1 MGPGTGTGNV
11 DEDARVITIEAVMLV
26 LLGFCIA
33 ALFVFLAAP
42 FYARRTARLAT
53 DALRRSM
60 PLTEAEIRADKDRL
74 RAEFAI
80 TIHRL
85 ETKAEQSA
93 LAAARHMVDLNRRD
107 ATISTLEGEVD
118 RMGTFLDEHENARR
132 VLEQTITER
141 LPRVE
146 HRLSEAKKLLFQRD
160 RELAHLTDSSNK
172 QAQALEEAK
181 QINAQQRDEIHRH
194 NATLATRAA
203 RNREALVDPR
213 FDGEVALRAEIEALR
228 SKTRD
233 QSELISRLQGVM
245 TAQGVTEDRLAKAT
259 GDAAS
264 ASDGSPVE
272 QEIKRLRRDLA
283 DAETT
288 LRSVRGAA
296 EAGQAGQS
304 VLEADLR
311 KLKSLNQDQSAEIAN
326 LRASLS
332 VFQSAADDDKAIIE
346 SKIALKARL
355 SALQAKADEQVNTI
369 QTLRSEIASA
379 NEKLARQAAH
389 FMEEMRRLGA
399 GTLPT
404 AGPQRR
410 TSYEVKRPTLADRVS
425 APRPFAAND
434 QTGTAASTD
443 QPAAT
448 GAPFGT
454 REAAPEHHVEEPAA
468 SSFMR
473 RLENGDVEVTPPA
486 ANSDAGLAAPATT
499 EGEPPGPG
507 RRPGLLERITRME
520 KGSGAA

>member
-1 MGPGTGTGNV
+1 M
-11 DEDARVITIEAVMLV
+11 ITIEAVMLV
-26 LLGFCIA
+26 LLGFCFA
-33 ALFVFLAAP
+33 ALLVFVAAP
-42 FYARRTARLAT
+42 FYGRRSARLAT
-53 DALRRSM
+53 DALRRAM

-80 TIHRL
+80 SIHKL

-93 LAAARHMVDLNRRD
+93 LSAARHMVDLNRRD
-107 ATISTLEGEVD
+107 ATISALEGEVA

-181 QINAQQRDEIHRH
+181 QINAQQRDEVHRL

-203 RNREALVDPR
+203 RNRDALIDPR
-213 FDGEVALRAEIEALR
+213 FDGEVALRSEIEALR
-228 SKTRD
+228 TKTRD
-233 QSELISRLQGVM
+233 QSALISRLQGVM
-245 TAQGVTEDRLAKAT
+245 TTAGVPLDRVAGNEGGSAIPIDAT
-259 GDAAS
+259 TAEA
-264 ASDGSPVE
+264 
-272 QEIKRLRRDLA
+272 EIGRLRRDLA
-283 DAETT
+283 DAEMA

-304 VLEADLR
+304 ALELEMRA
-311 KLKSLNQDQSAEIAN
+311 LKSANQDQRTEIAN
-326 LRASLS
+326 LRASLG
-332 VFQSAADDDKAIIE
+332 VFQSSADDDKAIIE

-369 QTLRSEIASA
+369 QTLRSEIAAA

-389 FMEEMRRLGA
+389 FVDEMRRMGA
-399 GTLPT
+399 GTLPA

-410 TSYEVKRPTLADRVS
+410 TSYDVKRPSLADRIS

-434 QTGTAASTD
+434 QPDAGH
-443 QPAAT
+443 AT
-448 GAPFGT
+448 EAPSAPFGS
-454 REAAPEHHVEEPAA
+454 REAAPAA
-468 SSFMR
+468 EKAPELAIASGGFMR
-473 RLENGDVEVTPPA
+473 RLETTGTDAPPPEATRQGTENGSSSQPPA
-486 ANSDAGLAAPATT
+486 SAPTSATPSGGEDAAP
-499 EGEPPGPG
+499 GQ
-507 RRPGLLERITRME
+507 RRPGLLERITRIE